1 MRREPFVPLTSLVNL
16 MHRMNL
22 MHLMHRIPS
31 LPVLTRPRWR
41 SLLRTCAD
49 RLLPGEC
56 ALCGG
61 DSPTPVCDRCSSS
74 LRQFAGA
81 RCMRCAIRLPDHAV
95 ADRCCMRCLHEQPS
109 YDRTITL
116 TDYAPPLD
124 RLLLD
129 LKFRAQLPLAA
140 VLGEMLG
147 SAVAAI
153 TPDIAPATAPVTAPD
168 ISHRPKGLVL
178 MAVPLSQARL
188 TERGFNQAHEI
199 ARAVA
204 RVLNMPLTRDA
215 CARVR
220 DTEAQASLTMHER
233 QVNMRGAFAVL
244 QRQAVAGNA
253 ILVVDDVM
261 TTGHTL
267 EAFAACLKRNG
278 AVHVTNL
285 VVARTPA
292 R

>member
-1 MRREPFVPLTSLVNL
+1 MRL
-16 MHRMNL
+16 MHL
-22 MHLMHRIPS
+22 MHLMNLMHRIPS

-41 SLLRTCAD
+41 YLLRTCAD

-61 DSPTPVCDRCSSS
+61 DAPTPVCDRCSSS

-95 ADRCCMRCLHEQPS
+95 AGRCCTRCLREQPS

-147 SAVAAI
+147 SAAAAI
-153 TPDIAPATAPVTAPD
+153 TADITADIAPD
-168 ISHRPKGLVL
+168 ISHRPTGLVL

-204 RVLNMPLTRDA
+204 RVLQMPLTRDA

-253 ILVVDDVM
+253 VLVVDDVM

-267 EAFAACLKRNG
+267 EAFAACLKRYG